1 MRILS
6 MVLIAYA
13 ITGCQGT
20 VDIHDVPGTKDVEIK
35 DYLDY
40 GCYELVLE
48 RQALKRER
56 RRLEDIARKEGMTED
71 SVTYR
76 RLSLVKGE
84 LEASWDAYQAKRC
97 ASSDYDGTSP

>member
-1 MRILS
+1 MKIL
-6 MVLIAYA
+6 LIVMIAFA
-13 ITGCQGT
+13 IAGCGS
-20 VDIHDVPGTKDVEIK
+20 VDIHDVPDDKNVQIK

-40 GCYELVLE
+40 GCYELVAE

-56 RRLEDIARKEGMTED
+56 RRLEDVAMKEGMKED
-71 SVTYR
+71 SMTYR

-97 ASSDYDGTSP
+97 ASRDYDGTRP